1 MWEKIKIITTNLS
14 FVNQVMLG
22 GGIVCLLFMV
32 FGFAAT
38 LVFGFAATQSLT
50 FVLGIFIGGVCSILD
65 FKALQLTL
73 EKAMKMPP
81 GKVPGYLQGRYMLR
95 YLATGVIIYIVI
107 INPWFN
113 IIGVLLGLIV
123 TKVSIYINQ
132 FFIKKGRFDE
142 GSVKDQKKKKAVL
155 RTSLDSEVKK

>member
-22 GGIVCLLFMV
+22 GGIVCLLFM
-32 FGFAAT
+32 
-38 LVFGFAATQSLT
+38 VFGFAATQSLT